1 MAKEKK
7 AGPDVSN
14 FDPRVYGLNWNIR
27 SGISTWIF
35 VDKDKPYRSMWDN
48 VSLVS
53 GKCESTAG
61 LAKSSMVGGL
71 DWENKQVC
79 QLGLVF
85 QINSIEPT
93 VGWLYYCSQLF
104 HTGSE
109 LTITSPDHPP
119 MYFCEKNGARLVCKL
134 PPLTKLAYW
143 FYKKDGIPSLSQ
155 PPIIEAA

>member
-1 MAKEKK
+1 VAKEKK

-14 FDPRVYGLNWNIR
+14 FNPRVYGLNWNIR

-85 QINSIEPT
+85 QINSIQSPLWVGCTT
-93 VGWLYYCSQLF
+93 VVSCFTRAL
-104 HTGSE
+104 
-109 LTITSPDHPP
+109 
-119 MYFCEKNGARLVCKL
+119 N
-134 PPLTKLAYW
+134 
-143 FYKKDGIPSLSQ
+143 
-155 PPIIEAA
+155 